1 MHLIGETIIL
11 INIKLTENNNGIFIN
26 LTNLSDENK
35 ILLVDYIKHI
45 KNQNELNDVCMEA
58 VELHY
63 QINHIH

>member
-1 MHLIGETIIL
+1 MPYRKRNRSSKRHHRRQPK
-11 INIKLTENNNGIFIN
+11 NIA
-26 LTNLSDENK
+26 DR
-35 ILLVDYIKHI
+35 VKHI